1 MSVISVCRNYILQ
14 SSLFLNIPSSLQST
28 LCHRF
33 ATSTMFLSWIAS
45 CRFSG
50 PAGHFT
56 LRGWISMTSGKGIV
70 RFSSGQDSLSTWRLA
85 LTTLKFSR
93 VEGRKEGGGGK
104 EGTGRP
110 AHNHQLP
117 RASRSQHWARHTLHL
132 TSPAPYILE
141 MTSGDLWVS

>member
-1 MSVISVCRNYILQ
+1 MPVISVFHYYILK
-14 SSLFLNIPSSLQST
+14 SSLFINIPSSLQST
-28 LCHRF
+28 LCHLF

-70 RFSSGQDSLSTWRLA
+70 RFSSGQDSLSPWRLA
-85 LTTLKFSR
+85 LITLKCLR
-93 VEGRKEGGGGK
+93 VKGRKEGGGGK

-110 AHNHQLP
+110 THNHQLP
-117 RASRSQHWARHTLHL
+117 RITVVLETVLITETSSINEGARKRD
-132 TSPAPYILE
+132 SI
-141 MTSGDLWVS
+141 G